1 VNGGE
6 RLPVRGAGCRRTDR
20 LPDYGSGVAAV
31 EIVVV
36 GLLLVVA
43 ALVLVAAALVA
54 VRGRGWRSPDQ
65 DTESAGDEDS
75 TPLPLVA
82 VVVNPSKF
90 DDVRPLRRVIEQ
102 ACTQYGWAEPL
113 WLETTEEDPGGGQ
126 ARQALAAAA
135 DLVVACGG
143 DGTVRHVAQ
152 ELAGSGRPLG
162 LLPTGT
168 GNLLARNLDLTL
180 GDPASAMRAALAG
193 TNRRLDVG
201 WARMTGPDGEDLGP
215 EEAFLVMAGLGFD
228 AAVMAGAPEA
238 LKARVGPFA
247 YVVSGLRQLRGRRVR
262 VTITVDGGQPIHRR
276 VRTVLVGNVG
286 TLLGGLTLMPDASV
300 DDGWLDGVTIAP
312 EGLAG
317 WAAVALRV
325 ITRTRKGHPRVE
337 HWRGREITIEA
348 DHPEQAQLDG
358 DPVGRV
364 SALHLRIQPLALA
377 LRVPVTVRPTR
388 TPGTAPQ

>member
-1 VNGGE
+1 
-6 RLPVRGAGCRRTDR
+6 
-20 LPDYGSGVAAV
+20 VAAV

-43 ALVLVAAALVA
+43 ALVLGTAAVVA
-54 VRGRGWRSPDQ
+54 VRGRPRRPSSDV
-65 DTESAGDEDS
+65 AGEADGQEPA
-75 TPLPLVA
+75 PLPLVA
-82 VVVNPSKF
+82 VIVNPSKF
-90 DDVRPLRRVIEQ
+90 DDVRPLRRTVRQ
-102 ACTQYGWAEPL
+102 ACTQHRWAEPL
-113 WLETTEEDPGGGQ
+113 WLETTEEEPGGAQ
-126 ARQALAAAA
+126 AREALAAGA

-152 ELAGSGRPLG
+152 EMSGSGRPLG

-180 GDPASAMRAALAG
+180 GDPTSAMRAALSG
-193 TNRRLDVG
+193 VDRHLDVG

-262 VTITVDGGQPIHRR
+262 VTITVDGAQPIHRR

-286 TLLGGLTLMPDASV
+286 TLLGGLALMPDAAV

-312 EGLAG
+312 EGLVG

-358 DPVGRV
+358 DPVGPV
-364 SALHLRIQPLALA
+364 NALHLRVEPLALT
-377 LRVPVTVRPTR
+377 LRVPVTVRPSR
-388 TPGTAPQ
+388 TPSPAPQ